1 MRKLA
6 EGRTSIAI
14 AHRLSTITYC
24 DLILVLKDGGGCE
37 PFATRPSYL
46 THVWLA
52 EIAEQ
57 GDHKSLI
64 SRKGLYYNLWQKQ
77 IRAEEEA
84 DVGPAQKAISAE
96 LPDDAGRM
104 VPHTK

>member
-1 MRKLA
+1 MW
-6 EGRTSIAI
+6 I
-14 AHRLSTITYC
+14 
-24 DLILVLKDGGGCE
+24 
-37 PFATRPSYL
+37 P
-46 THVWLA
+46 

-64 SRKGLYYNLWQKQ
+64 ARKGLYYNLWQKQ

-84 DVGPAQKAISAE
+84 DVGPAQKVISAE
-96 LPDDAGRM
+96 LPQDAGRV